1 MTKIN
6 KWFRSWEELIQRVP
20 QVSALGPI
28 LFDIYLNYLF
38 YLDESTNVRNFT
50 DHTTFCAFDKYLN
63 SLINR
68 LEHDT
73 IIDII
78 FEEFLILYQI
88 FFSPQVK
95 RSMIISS
102 KQGIYEL
109 PHKLPNDLRLR
120 IVGN

>member
-1 MTKIN
+1 M
-6 KWFRSWEELIQRVP
+6 IQRVP

-73 IIDII
+73 ITDII

-95 RSMIISS
+95 RSMIISN
-102 KQGIYEL
+102 KYGIYE
-109 PHKLPNDLRLR
+109 LPNDLRLS
-120 IVGN
+120 ILGN

>member
-1 MTKIN
+1 M
-6 KWFRSWEELIQRVP
+6 IQRVP

-50 DHTTFCAFDKYLN
+50 DHTTFCAFDKDLN

-95 RSMIISS
+95 RSMIISN
-102 KQGIYEL
+102 KHGIYEL
-109 PHKLPNDLRLR
+109 RQELPNDLRLS
-120 IVGN
+120 ILGN